1 MSKERSMSA
10 WVGVAPLIGAGSL
23 DWFAIGALAS
33 GACFLAITASRRAR
47 KRHALA
53 LSDGPALGPRP
64 HQAWLCEHVLAAE
77 AFPADAERLA
87 QPDMLDL
94 QHPDQEGGPGET
106 GHAGQDLG
114 RMLRAGRVFG
124 AGRIFRAGRGGRAGR
139 MFRAGRDGRAGL
151 MFRAGR
157 GGRAGLM
164 FRAGR
169 DGRTAGTYRSR
180 HRRLGDPIPGRASP
194 GREFAGRAD
203 AEREVARPGDLLPP
217 GTSRHAAFPDSALH
231 GGASQDGAHRLP
243 ELAFPDDTCRD
254 SRRSDARRL
263 PRHAAPGASLNRRL
277 RMSTLTTSL
286 TATRAL
292 IGGAHG

>member
-23 DWFAIGALAS
+23 DGFAIGALAS

-53 LSDGPALGPRP
+53 LSDGPALVPRP
-64 HQAWLCEHVLAAE
+64 HQAWLSEHVLAAE

-94 QHPDQEGGPGET
+94 RHPDQEGGPGEA

-124 AGRIFRAGRGGRAGR
+124 AGRIFRPGRGGRAAR
-139 MFRAGRDGRAGL
+139 

-164 FRAGR
+164 FRARR
-169 DGRTAGTYRSR
+169 DGLTAGSYRSR
-180 HRRLGDPIPGRASP
+180 HRRLGDPILGSESP
-194 GREFAGRAD
+194 GREFSGGTG
-203 AEREVARPGDLLPP
+203 AEREACRPGDLLLA

-231 GGASQDGAHRLP
+231 GGASRGGAHRLP
-243 ELAFPDDTCRD
+243 ELAFPDDTFGN
-254 SRRSDARRL
+254 SRPSEARRL
-263 PRHAAPGASLNRRL
+263 PRHAAPGTSLNRRL
-277 RMSTLTTSL
+277 TTRMSTLTTSL

>member
-23 DWFAIGALAS
+23 DGFAIGALAS

-94 QHPDQEGGPGET
+94 QHPDQEGGPGEA
-106 GHAGQDLG
+106 GHVGQDLG
-114 RMLRAGRVFG
+114 RMLRAGRVFS
-124 AGRIFRAGRGGRAGR
+124 AGRMFRAVRGGRAGR
-139 MFRAGRDGRAGL
+139 MFRAGR
-151 MFRAGR
+151 
-157 GGRAGLM
+157 GGRAGVM

-169 DGRTAGTYRSR
+169 DGRTAGSYRSR

-194 GREFAGRAD
+194 GREFSGRAD

-231 GGASQDGAHRLP
+231 GGASQGGAHRLP

-277 RMSTLTTSL
+277 RMSPLTTSL